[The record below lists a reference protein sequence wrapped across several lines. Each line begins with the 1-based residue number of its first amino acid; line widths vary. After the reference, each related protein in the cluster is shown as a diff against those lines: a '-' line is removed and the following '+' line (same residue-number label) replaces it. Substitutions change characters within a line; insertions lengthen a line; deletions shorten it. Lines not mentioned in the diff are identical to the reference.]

1 MSSDA
6 SSPVSQYIS
15 FIIAGD
21 EYAVNIL
28 RAREIVEH
36 SRTSRVPTM
45 PACIVGVMNLRGR
58 VVPVIDL
65 AVQLGLPPTRVS
77 RWTCILIVETELDGE
92 NTRLGLLIDG
102 VGDVLTLAEDEI
114 EPAPAFGTQVR
125 ADRLLGLAKVDQKL
139 VLLLNIDRM
148 LSPAELLA
156 STTLGPAAPGA
167 PPALPGRHGAPAG
180 EGDRP

>member
-1 MSSDA
+1 MISDA

-21 EYAVNIL
+21 EYALNIV

-36 SRTSRVPTM
+36 SRTSRVPMM
-45 PACIVGVMNLRGR
+45 PACVVGVMNLRGR

-77 RWTCILIVETELDGE
+77 RWTCVLIVETELDGE

-102 VGDVLTLAEDEI
+102 VGDVLTLSEDEI
-114 EPAPAFGTQVR
+114 EPAPAFGAQAR
-125 ADRLLGLAKVDQKL
+125 ADQLLGLAKVGQKL
-139 VLLLNIDRM
+139 VLLLDIDRI

-156 STTLGPAAPGA
+156 SAALGPSSPGA
-167 PPALPGRHGAPAG
+167 PPALPGSHGAPAG

>member
-1 MSSDA
+1 MISDA

-36 SRTSRVPTM
+36 SVTSRVPMM
-45 PACIVGVMNLRGR
+45 PACIVGAMNLRGR

-65 AVQLGLPPTRVS
+65 AVKLGLPPTRVS
-77 RWTCILIVETELDGE
+77 RWTCVLIVETELDGE

-102 VGDVLTLAEDEI
+102 VGDVLTLSEDEI
-114 EPAPAFGTQVR
+114 EQAPAFGAQVR
-125 ADRLLGLAKVDQKL
+125 VDQLLGMAKVGQKL
-139 VLLLNIDRM
+139 VLLLNIDRI

-156 STTLGPAAPGA
+156 STTPGPSAPGA
-167 PPALPGRHGAPAG
+167 PPALPGGHGAPAG